1 MENSLTKS
9 KWGGERG
16 KAGGEERE
24 GRWEQGEVGMGEGGR
39 QKICICR
46 VKKRIKR
53 EIRG

>member
-24 GRWEQGEVGMGEGGR
+24 GRWEQGEVGTGEGAGGA
-39 QKICICR
+39 KNIF
-46 VKKRIKR
+46 VGWKN
-53 EIRG
+53 G